1 MPTSNIIIG
10 CMLFAIGQTL
20 GWFQLNAQF
29 VWDWWKDKAVLSN
42 LIFAIPTGLCLWMGV
57 KNIVESTGELW
68 ASKLLGFGVSNFV
81 FAIMTY
87 LMLKE
92 SILTAKTLTCLTL
105 AGVII
110 AIQILW
116 K

>member
-1 MPTSNIIIG
+1 LKASVQLGLLYFLMGNI
-10 CMLFAIGQTL
+10 LL
-20 GWFQLNAQF
+20 WFQINSQF
-29 VWDWWKDKAVLSN
+29 VWDWWKDKAILSN

-57 KNIVESTGELW
+57 KNIVNSTGELW

-81 FAIMTY
+81 FAVMTY
-87 LMLKE
+87 LMMKE
-92 SILTAKTLTCLTL
+92 SILTAKTLTCLLL
-105 AGVII
+105 AAIII